1 MLPLAAAQSNYAQSG
16 RAARPHDQYSKARLM
31 VHAEDQTGRE
41 TAHQLYLLAHYIS
54 VAPAGSLKP

>member
-1 MLPLAAAQSNYAQSG
+1 
-16 RAARPHDQYSKARLM
+16 M